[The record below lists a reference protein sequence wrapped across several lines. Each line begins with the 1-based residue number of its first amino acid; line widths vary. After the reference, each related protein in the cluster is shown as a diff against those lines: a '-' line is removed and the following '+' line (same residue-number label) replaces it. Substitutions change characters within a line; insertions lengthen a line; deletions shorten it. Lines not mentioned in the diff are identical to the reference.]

1 VHVTQ
6 FPVTE
11 DPEMS
16 YLLVVAAVAV
26 HIMQLVTGYQTV
38 PFAVVLV
45 VPPQATQ
52 APLLR
57 V

>member
-1 VHVTQ
+1 MTQ

-11 DPEMS
+11 DPDRS

-26 HIMQLVTGYQTV
+26 HIIQLVTGYHTV
-38 PFAVVLV
+38 PLAVVLV

-52 APLLR
+52 APEVR